1 MFGIYARVA
10 QLVEHS
16 TDTRGVPGSNPGTRT
31 EMDKYSR
38 IIKIIVSI
46 LCSWYFL
53 SYALEARNLE
63 KWNLIDSVNLIFH
76 EAGHSIFMFFGEFI
90 HVLGGSFFQIFFPL
104 VFVIYFFIW
113 RKDFFSASLLLFWVG
128 QNILN
133 VAIYMGDS
141 IKMELPL
148 LGGDSS
154 IHDWNYI
161 LSSLNIL
168 QYTDKLSGLTYNIG
182 IMVMVI
188 ASVSSL
194 YISWYNQDN
203 YESTNQN
210 NT

>member
-1 MFGIYARVA
+1 M
-10 QLVEHS
+10 VEHS

-53 SYALEARNLE
+53 SYALEAKNLE

-141 IKMELPL
+141 IKLELPL

-168 QYTDKLSGLTYNIG
+168 QYTDKLSGFTYNIG

>member
-1 MFGIYARVA
+1 M
-10 QLVEHS
+10 VEHS

-53 SYALEARNLE
+53 SLALNYKDLSN
-63 KWNLIDSVNLIFH
+63 WNLIDSVNLIMH
-76 EAGHSIFMFFGEFI
+76 EAGHFIFMFFGEFI
-90 HVLGGSFFQIFFPL
+90 HVLGGSFFQIFFPF
-104 VFVIYFFIW
+104 VFVVYFFIW

-133 VAIYMGDS
+133 VSVYMADS
-141 IKMELPL
+141 IRLELPL

-161 LSSLNIL
+161 FSSLNIL
-168 QYTDKLSGLTYNIG
+168 QYTDKLSAFTYNVGLMLI
-182 IMVMVI
+182 II
-188 ASVSSL
+188 ASVSSV
-194 YISWYNQDN
+194 YISWYNHNN
-203 YESTNQN
+203 YESTK
-210 NT
+210 

>member
-1 MFGIYARVA
+1 M
-10 QLVEHS
+10 VEHS

-53 SYALEARNLE
+53 SYALEAKNLE
-63 KWNLIDSVNLIFH
+63 KWNLIDSVNLVFH

-141 IKMELPL
+141 IKLELPL

-194 YISWYNQDN
+194 YISWYNQNN

>member
-1 MFGIYARVA
+1 MIYFLLHARVA

-53 SYALEARNLE
+53 SYALEARNHE

-113 RKDFFSASLLLFWVG
+113 RKDFFSASVLLFWVG

-133 VAIYMGDS
+133 VAIYIGDS
-141 IKMELPL
+141 IKLELPL

-168 QYTDKLSGLTYNIG
+168 QYTDKLSGFTYNIG
-182 IMVMVI
+182 IIVMII

-203 YESTNQN
+203 YESTK
-210 NT
+210 